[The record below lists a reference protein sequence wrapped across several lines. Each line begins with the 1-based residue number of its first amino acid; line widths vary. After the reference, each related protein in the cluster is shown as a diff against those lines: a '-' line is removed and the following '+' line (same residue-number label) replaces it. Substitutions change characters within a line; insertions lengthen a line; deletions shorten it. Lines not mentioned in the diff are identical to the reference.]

1 MTDIAPPRYRL
12 VLMSVGSLVG
22 NGVLECIESLG
33 RDRFEIVALN
43 SEAAALN
50 NFRADVA
57 YLAPTSEDREAILGL
72 LDTVLARHSP
82 QLFIPGRDDDVVTLA
97 HWKTRQPRATAM
109 VGSVSMAEI
118 IRDKWRSYEWCCAND
133 LPFAASAID
142 REGANALVEQFGYP
156 LVAKPRLGFGSNGVR
171 FLVNQ
176 KHIDATLAGENY
188 IVQAAID
195 PAPAMKPDALDAGL
209 PLWFAPVQPGSP
221 LGIALLDDNG
231 ARFVSTT
238 ESRHVRGSAIDNRVL
253 DDAALRDVLM
263 RMSRCAW
270 RDGWRGLFSIQVRRD
285 ADGAWIPIEF
295 AGRFMGATAPL
306 QALGIPVVEE
316 ILATYIPEYE
326 RRCAVAP
333 NYSVTVVKQ
342 IRTFLM
348 HDRDVA
354 TLRRE
359 GVWRRDERECR

>member
-1 MTDIAPPRYRL
+1 MTDITSPPYRL
-12 VLMSVGSLVG
+12 VLMSAGSLVG

-43 SEAAALN
+43 SDAAALN

-57 YLAPTSEDREAILGL
+57 YLTPTSEDRNTILSI
-72 LDTVLARHSP
+72 LDTVFARHAP
-82 QLFIPGRDDDVVTLA
+82 QLIIPGRDDDVVTLA
-97 HWKTRQPRATAM
+97 HWKARRPQAIAM
-109 VGSVSMAEI
+109 VGSVKMAEI
-118 IRDKWRSYEWCCAND
+118 IRDKWHSFEWCRAND

-142 REGANALVEQFGYP
+142 RNGINELHEQFGFP

-176 KHIDATLAGENY
+176 KHIDATLASGDY

-221 LGIALLDDNG
+221 MGIALLDDNG
-231 ARFVSTT
+231 AHFVSTT

-253 DDAALRDVLM
+253 DDTAFRELLM
-263 RMSRCAW
+263 RISRCAW
-270 RDGWRGLFSIQVRRD
+270 RDGWRGLFSIQVRRN
-285 ADGAWIPIEF
+285 ADGEWIPIEF

-306 QALGIPVVEE
+306 QALGIPVVETV
-316 ILATYIPEYE
+316 LATYIPGYE
-326 RRCAVAP
+326 RRCVIAP
-333 NYSVTVVKQ
+333 NYAVTAIKQ
-342 IRTFLM
+342 IRTFLT
-348 HDRDVA
+348 RDSDVNA
-354 TLRRE
+354 LKND
-359 GVWRRDERECR
+359 GVWRRGES